1 MFKKYVRSMDT
12 LVLLGGVASAS
23 LKGRTL
29 VWRFFVQNAAEF
41 KKRFDGGMAKFLKGL
56 LSGFASKSVLDKM
69 RENLDQI
76 VREHN
81 IEGTEMAVKQGY
93 DFGMAN
99 YNILLR
105 GGQEMSSFLTE
116 FADLYTA

>member
-1 MFKKYVRSMDT
+1 MDSLT
-12 LVLLGGVASAS
+12 ILGGLASTS
-23 LKGRTL
+23 LKARTL

-41 KKRFDGGMAKFLKGL
+41 KKRYDGNNNFAKFLKGL

-69 RENLDQI
+69 KENLEQI

-81 IEGTEMAVKQGY
+81 FEGVNMAIKQGY
-93 DFGMAN
+93 DFGLSN

-105 GGQEMSSFLTE
+105 GGQELSAFLTE
-116 FADLYTA
+116 FAQLYTA